1 MTAGSSD
8 QWSIQSTNVIITAII
23 IMLSPIIMVFAL
35 REDSENLKFPFGKNQ
50 EEKGNVSRTGV
61 TVGMEKKKI
70 CGIESRIR
78 G

>member
-1 MTAGSSD
+1 
-8 QWSIQSTNVIITAII
+8 
-23 IMLSPIIMVFAL
+23 MLSPIIMVFAL

-61 TVGMEKKKI
+61 TVGMEKKKT